1 MNLKES
7 KMKSV
12 EEQFKYLKKGCVDI
26 IQEEE
31 LKTKL
36 ARSLQKKKP
45 LKVKAGFDPTAPDI
59 HLGHIVLLR
68 KMKHFQDLGHDVVFL
83 IGDFTGLI
91 GDPSGRSSTRPPM
104 TREEITKNAET
115 YKKQIFK
122 ILDPEKTI
130 IDFNSRWLGKLTS
143 FDIINLASK
152 YTVARILERDDFTSR
167 LKNNKPI
174 SVHEILYPLMQAYD
188 SVALR
193 ADVEL
198 GGTDQKFNLLVGR
211 EIQREF
217 RQEPQVIMTTP
228 LLEGLDGVEKMSK
241 SLDNYVGITEPPS
254 EIYGKIMSISD
265 PLMFR
270 YYELV
275 TDESLSQIEKWKA
288 EVKQEKVNPRDLK
301 SRLALSIVSD
311 FWGKGK
317 AEEAAEEFERVFKE
331 KELPSEI
338 EDIEIKLRAEAGHF
352 EIKDKKVELKGKVEA
367 KTRVK
372 AGLIA
377 IPLIDLL
384 VEGNIFPSKKEA
396 KRVIRQGGVYLNGK
410 RIGEVAFKIDLSK
423 KSDLILKI
431 GKRKF
436 YRIVKKKA

>member
-1 MNLKES
+1 MSLKEN

-31 LKTKL
+31 LKAKL
-36 ARSLQKKKP
+36 VRSRQKKKP

-122 ILDPEKTI
+122 ILDPKKTI

-241 SLDNYVGITEPPS
+241 SLNNYVGITEPPF

-265 PLMFR
+265 SLMFR
-270 YYELV
+270 YYELL
-275 TDESLSQIEKWKA
+275 TDESLSQIEKWKT
-288 EVKQEKVNPRDLK
+288 EIKQEKINPKDLK
-301 SRLALSIVSD
+301 SKLALSIVSD
-311 FWGKGK
+311 FWGKEK
-317 AEEAAEEFERVFKE
+317 AKKAGEEFERVFKE
-331 KELPSEI
+331 KELPKEI
-338 EDIEIKLRAEAGHF
+338 KDIEISVKE
-352 EIKDKKVELKGKVEA
+352 KVKLKGKVEA
-367 KTRVK
+367 KTGVK
-372 AGLIA
+372 AGTTA

-384 VEGNIFPSKKEA
+384 VEGDIFPSRKEA
-396 KRVIRQGGVYLNGK
+396 KRVIRQGGVYLDGK
-410 RIGEVAFKIDLSK
+410 RIEDIAFKIDLGK

-436 YRIVKKKA
+436 FKIVKKRA